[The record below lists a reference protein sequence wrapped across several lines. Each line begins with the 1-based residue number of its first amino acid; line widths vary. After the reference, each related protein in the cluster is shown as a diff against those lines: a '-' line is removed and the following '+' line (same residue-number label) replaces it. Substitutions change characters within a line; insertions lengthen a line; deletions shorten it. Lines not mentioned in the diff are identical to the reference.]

1 MEEPSE
7 QVIPIMVKDSDN
19 PARVD
24 AGAGPSP
31 YPGPSHS
38 IVPQT
43 IKTVKLLGLKRPRG
57 RPKKTQD

>member
-1 MEEPSE
+1 
-7 QVIPIMVKDSDN
+7 MVKDSNN
-19 PARVD
+19 PASVD

-43 IKTVKLLGLKRPRG
+43 IKTVNLLGLKYPRG